1 VHIHA
6 VVTHP
11 TNYTGVT
18 HLYSYPHVSLFFVTE
33 RSLAENDLRQARI
46 LWVYH
51 KNPRDLRAE
60 RLYHQMQR
68 KYLQVDAIS
77 ISELRNHQL
86 ADVDLVLL
94 EAFEQIEELA
104 HTAVISIRFKS
115 RVPLVVLTNNFSSS
129 ELVSTLLAGVDAIW
143 FAQYSVPVLLARCNA
158 MLRRWRWNL
167 TDAQTN
173 MATVMSVQTI
183 DEDPQSLQT

>member
-1 VHIHA
+1 
-6 VVTHP
+6 
-11 TNYTGVT
+11 
-18 HLYSYPHVSLFFVTE
+18 
-33 RSLAENDLRQARI
+33 
-46 LWVYH
+46 
-51 KNPRDLRAE
+51 
-60 RLYHQMQR
+60 MQR

>member
-1 VHIHA
+1 M
-6 VVTHP
+6 
-11 TNYTGVT
+11 
-18 HLYSYPHVSLFFVTE
+18 TE
-33 RSLAENDLRQARI
+33 SSLAENDLRQARI

-68 KYLQVDAIS
+68 KHLQIDVIS
-77 ISELRNHQL
+77 LSELRNHRL
-86 ADVDLVLL
+86 TDVDLVLL
-94 EAFEQIEELA
+94 EAFEQIEELVQA
-104 HTAVISIRFKS
+104 AVISIRFKS

-167 TDAQTN
+167 TAAETN
-173 MATVMSVQTI
+173 MATAMGGQTG